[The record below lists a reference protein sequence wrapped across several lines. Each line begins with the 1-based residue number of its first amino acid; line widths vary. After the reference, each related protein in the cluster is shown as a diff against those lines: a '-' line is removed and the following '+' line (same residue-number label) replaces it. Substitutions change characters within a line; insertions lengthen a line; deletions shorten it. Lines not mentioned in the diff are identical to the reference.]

1 MSVRLTRERSGVRA
15 PLLPLAIAR
24 KSLAAEAVEKILKKI
39 KKEVDFF
46 QEIVYD
52 SFCSQEW
59 RNWQTRTVQVRVVAI
74 P

>member
-52 SFCSQEW
+52 SFVR
-59 RNWQTRTVQVRVVAI
+59 RNGGIGRRARFRSVW
-74 P
+74 